1 MAPGSTDE
9 DYYLGNITRR
19 STAHQ
24 RVNDDAPHV
33 TDNNG
38 AAHVTDNNGVAHVRS
53 TNG

>member
-24 RVNDDAPHV
+24 RDDDDAP
-33 TDNNG
+33 
-38 AAHVTDNNGVAHVRS
+38 HVTDNNGVAHVRS